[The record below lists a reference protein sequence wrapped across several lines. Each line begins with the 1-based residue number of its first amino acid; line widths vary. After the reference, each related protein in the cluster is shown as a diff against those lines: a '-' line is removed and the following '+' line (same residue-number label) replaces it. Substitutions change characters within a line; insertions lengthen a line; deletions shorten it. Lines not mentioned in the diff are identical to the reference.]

1 MIDETLEFEITQYL
15 DGELPPGAVAALEE
29 RLKVDPD
36 AREVL
41 EQYRKLNGVMTSAV
55 PVPAMNWDRLSAR
68 ISSAVDEE
76 FEYSLMEYLDGGL
89 PSDEKTGIESRVSQ
103 DARAA
108 ATLDEYRNLDK
119 VLSPTTIEKSWP
131 LPEVKWEL
139 LASHISDA
147 VAEESQASRMRIG
160 NWGRNITRIALAAC
174 LLVGVGLWTKF
185 HGRPTDTH
193 VAVNVDPPGKVV
205 PENAVAQLDV
215 TVTGPSAAAG
225 PAVAE
230 VEILAP
236 TLAQK
241 PSRSAESYALEGFA
255 SGPTHIELIAPGAD
269 ASEDSLRTPY

>member
-1 MIDETLEFEITQYL
+1 MIDETLEFQITQYL
-15 DGELPPGAVAALEE
+15 DGDLPAEAVAALEE
-29 RLKVDPD
+29 RLGVDAD

-41 EQYRKLNGVMTSAV
+41 EQYRKLNGVLDSAL
-55 PVPAMNWDRLSAR
+55 PVPAMNWDRVTAR

-76 FEYSLMEYLDGGL
+76 FEYSLMEYLDGEL
-89 PSDEKTGIESRVSQ
+89 ADDEKAGVESRVSQ

-119 VLSPTTIEKSWP
+119 VLSPAAIEKSWP
-131 LPEVKWEL
+131 MPAVKWEL
-139 LASHISDA
+139 LASHISEA

-160 NWGRNITRIALAAC
+160 SWGRNITRIALAAC
-174 LLVGVGLWTKF
+174 LVVGTGLWIKF
-185 HGRPTDTH
+185 HGKPVSDI
-193 VAVNVDPPGKVV
+193 AVKPPSQVV
-205 PENAVAQLDV
+205 PMNVVASVMDV
-215 TVTGPSAAAG
+215 TVTAPAAPTG
-225 PAVAE
+225 LAVAD

-255 SGPTHIELIAPGAD
+255 SGPTHIELIAPGAE